1 MIHPDTGNIISVCD
15 KFSLF
20 ISNDR
25 GICSVN
31 ADTAIVGNDH
41 LTHYSRIHDQECKT
55 VLPEISPSPSAFSIV
70 VVWEKRTAID
80 SSQHRLKAD
89 PFHIVVGICITGFIR
104 YIYFFLPVGFHLFK
118 SVLHLL
124 FCSVFYDSF
133 GNTLFL
139 LCQSCQ
145 YDKTCC
151 FLRLQFNIRKADASH
166 CLFSLSSASCHSAW
180 LVLSYCFRIQISTA
194 LSYKLLHS
202 RIKRLRCIAFF

>member
-1 MIHPDTGNIISVCD
+1 MIHPDTGNIISVRD

-20 ISNDR
+20 ISNNR

-31 ADTAIVGNDH
+31 ADTAIVGNNH

-80 SSQHRLKAD
+80 SSQYRLKAD
-89 PFHIVVGICITGFIR
+89 PFHIVISICITGFIR

-118 SVLHLL
+118 NVLHLF
-124 FCSVFYDSF
+124 FCPVFCDSF

-151 FLRLQFNIRKADASH
+151 FLRL
-166 CLFSLSSASCHSAW
+166 
-180 LVLSYCFRIQISTA
+180 
-194 LSYKLLHS
+194 
-202 RIKRLRCIAFF
+202 